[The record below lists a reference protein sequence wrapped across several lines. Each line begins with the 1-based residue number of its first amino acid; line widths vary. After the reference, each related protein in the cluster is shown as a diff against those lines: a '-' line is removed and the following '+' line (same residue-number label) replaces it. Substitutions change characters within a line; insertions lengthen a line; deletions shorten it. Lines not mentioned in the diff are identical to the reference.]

1 MFGRR
6 LVIVVAIVMGLMA
19 LAATVAPPP
28 QRTAPGAGGGP
39 AGTPPRATSAPPSAA
54 PSDVTGRLEIG
65 DGGSPIRARVGQNV
79 SLHVSGDVVDSVV
92 IPALG
97 VVEPI
102 DPASPAQIQLYAST
116 AGVFPIRLLASG
128 RTVGVLEISPAS

>member
-28 QRTAPGAGGGP
+28 QRTGPGA
-39 AGTPPRATSAPPSAA
+39 AGTPSPAPAGIAEPSGAS
-54 PSDVTGRLEIG
+54 PGDVTARLQI
-65 DGGSPIRARVGQNV
+65 GSPVRAPVRARVGQNV
-79 SLHVSGDVVDSVV
+79 TLDVSGDVVDAVV

-97 VVEPI
+97 VLEPI
-102 DPASPAQIQLYAST
+102 DPASPAQIQLYAAT
-116 AGVFPIRLLASG
+116 AGVYPIRLLGSG
-128 RTVGVLEISPAS
+128 QPIGVLRISPAS